1 MRRLSLTIASCCFVF
16 VTALAQEITMT
27 TDTLNESVSKKS
39 YAYQSF
45 DQYDQ
50 RVLLKLGAQGGF
62 FYSPG
67 SELRDIPFDLFAVEY
82 RLTKL
87 ISIEG
92 TYYFPETDLRAYSF
106 KLRHYLKHGRLANN
120 MSGKYFA
127 LEYSHRKL
135 NSISLDKTFF
145 FQFGRQIKKS
155 RFGYA
160 DFNMF
165 TSYRSGTFG
174 NALNLGLNVVVGAGW
189 GPTGKRAELDLSSEP
204 PFSSHKEHF
213 LITLE
218 NPFVIIGDGFQSY
231 SLATT
236 LEKEIFIKGL
246 TVRTTI
252 GGGYSRQNG
261 GEEFFFRSAAF
272 TISAGVRKYFGLL
285 KKPSAD
291 DPIHSFAGFYLG
303 AGANS
308 LYSLYDLK
316 SRIGNESSGNTI
328 LGVDRAIPFLGLGYQ
343 ERLGKRYFFDIF
355 ANYSFSSI
363 VNFTQSIRGNG
374 YISFGTRVGLNWGI

>member
-1 MRRLSLTIASCCFVF
+1 MRRLSLTLASCCFVF

-27 TDTLNESVSKKS
+27 TDTLDEDVSKNS

-50 RVLLKLGAQGGF
+50 RFLLKLGAQGEF

-67 SELRDIPFDLFAVEY
+67 SRFRDIPFDLFAIEY

-92 TYYFPETDLRAYSF
+92 TYYFPEAELRAYSF
-106 KLRHYLKHGRLANN
+106 KLRHYLKRGRLANN
-120 MSGKYFA
+120 MSGSYFA
-127 LEYSHRKL
+127 LEYSRRKL

-204 PFSSHKEHF
+204 PFSSYREHF

-218 NPFVIIGDGFQSY
+218 NPFVILGDRFQSY

-236 LEKEIFIKGL
+236 LEKEILIKGL
-246 TVRTTI
+246 TARTTI

-261 GEEFFFRSAAF
+261 NEDFFFRSIAF

-303 AGANS
+303 AGVNS

-316 SRIGNESSGNTI
+316 SRIGNESAANTI
-328 LGVDRAIPFLGLGYQ
+328 SGVDGAIPFLGLGYQ

-363 VNFTQSIRGNG
+363 INFTHRTRGDG
-374 YISFGTRVGLNWGI
+374 YISFGTRMGLNWGK